1 MFPPATR
8 KQMQDMGWDRLDVI
22 LVTGDAYVDVPHM
35 GAAVI
40 ANVLMDAGFRTGVI
54 TQPDMEDGADIAR
67 LGEPELFWGV
77 TGGCMDSMVA
87 NYTAS
92 GKKRKS
98 DDLTAGGQNT
108 RRPDR
113 AVIAYTNLI
122 RRHFKNTR
130 PIVLGGMEASLRRIS
145 HYDFKTNKVRRSILF
160 DAKADVLIY
169 GMGEK
174 TVLEL
179 ARRFQNRQ
187 DFTDLRGIC
196 YAAAQKPEKFLE
208 LPSHGRAAAD
218 KDAFTEM
225 FAGFYKNTD
234 PVKARGLCQLQDTRY
249 LVCNPP
255 QLPLS
260 QQEID
265 RIHELGY
272 RRRAHPVHAD
282 QGNVRAL
289 DTIAF
294 SIISHRGCYGE
305 CHFCAITA
313 LQGKTVIS
321 RSRPSILREAESLA
335 RHPDFKGVISDVGGP
350 TANMYGIECRKKAT
364 HGACIR
370 KRCLGGRVC
379 PELTVDH
386 GPQVRLLK
394 DLRKIAGIKHVFIG
408 SGIRHDL
415 ILADSKNGQAY
426 LEQIISHHISGQL
439 KIAPEHSENHL
450 LDLMGKPNIDVTRQF
465 IRRFRKTARRLDKKY
480 YLTGY
485 FLAAYPGCTKKDMEA
500 VKDFCSREMGFAPE
514 QVQIFTPVPATV
526 ATLMYW
532 TKKTWPGKNPLFV
545 ETDPRRKQVQKQILT
560 PAARAAKPKKPQ

>member
-1 MFPPATR
+1 
-8 KQMQDMGWDRLDVI
+8 
-22 LVTGDAYVDVPHM
+22 
-35 GAAVI
+35 
-40 ANVLMDAGFRTGVI
+40 
-54 TQPDMEDGADIAR
+54 
-67 LGEPELFWGV
+67 
-77 TGGCMDSMVA
+77 
-87 NYTAS
+87 
-92 GKKRKS
+92 
-98 DDLTAGGQNT
+98 
-108 RRPDR
+108 
-113 AVIAYTNLI
+113 YTNLI

-160 DAKADVLIY
+160 DARADVLVY

-174 TVLEL
+174 TVTEL
-179 ARRFQNRQ
+179 ARRLQSGE

-196 YAAAQKPEKFLE
+196 YAAAKKPEGFLE
-208 LPSHGRAAAD
+208 LPAHSKAAAD
-218 KDAFTEM
+218 KEAFIEM

-234 PVKARGLCQLQDTRY
+234 PVRARGLCQLQDTRY

-265 RIHELGY
+265 PIHELDY

-282 QGNVRAL
+282 QGRVRAL

-321 RSRPSILREAESLA
+321 RSRQSILREAESLA

-350 TANMYGIECRKKAT
+350 TANMYEIECRKKAT

-379 PELTVDH
+379 PELAVDH
-386 GPQVRLLK
+386 GPQIRLLK

-426 LEQIISHHISGQL
+426 LEQIIGHHVSGQH

-450 LDLMGKPNIDVTRQF
+450 LTLMGKPDIDLTRQF
-465 IRRFRKTARRLDKKY
+465 IRRFRKTAARLGKKYYGRLPGMHAKGYGSIKRLLQPGNGLCPGTGPDLHPGSGHRGHAHVLDKKNMAGQKPPFRGNRPPPQ
-480 YLTGY
+480 TG
-485 FLAAYPGCTKKDMEA
+485 
-500 VKDFCSREMGFAPE
+500 PE
-514 QVQIFTPVPATV
+514 TNCHATGPACKAQQIQITMDLMSVYQTISLPSIPVIFR
-526 ATLMYW
+526 
-532 TKKTWPGKNPLFV
+532 N
-545 ETDPRRKQVQKQILT
+545 RRCN
-560 PAARAAKPKKPQ
+560 